1 MYTAPNLLSFS
12 RIVATVVVFVLV
24 IVNQPWAFLVAA
36 VVFFLASIT
45 DFFDGYLARRYHIV
59 SQLGVFLDLTADKV
73 FVSAI
78 LIAFVQL
85 GLVPAWI
92 VVIIIAREFVVSGMR
107 LMAAAKGT
115 VIPAGKLGKQKTFIT
130 LVAMEGILLGMG
142 LGASHLSL
150 FPIMLH
156 FNSNALNVGDFLLL
170 IADVL
175 MVIAVIWTILSGV
188 EYVRGALPFSPRKA
202 RYSCFK
208 GLGMCSNSRDS
219 SSSTDRSCHCH
230 SERERRIS
238 RIGHARFFALAQNDM

>member
-12 RIVATVVVFVLV
+12 RIVATIVVFVLV
-24 IVNQPWAFLVAA
+24 LVNQPWAFLTAT

-59 SQLGVFLDLTADKV
+59 SNLGVFLDLTADKV

-92 VVIIIAREFVVSGMR
+92 VVIIIAREFVVSGIR

-130 LVAMEGILLGMG
+130 LVAMGGILLGMG

-150 FPIMLH
+150 FPISLH
-156 FNSNALNVGDFLLL
+156 FNSSTLNAGDFILL
-170 IADVL
+170 IADIL
-175 MVIAVIWTILSGV
+175 MVVAVIWTILSGV
-188 EYVRGALPFSPRKA
+188 EYVRGALPFLQEKQDRAVSKA
-202 RYSCFK
+202 
-208 GLGMCSNSRDS
+208 
-219 SSSTDRSCHCH
+219 
-230 SERERRIS
+230 
-238 RIGHARFFALAQNDM
+238 

>member
-12 RIVATVVVFVLV
+12 RIVATIVVFVLV
-24 IVNQPWAFLVAA
+24 IVDQPWAFLTAA
-36 VVFFLASIT
+36 VIFFLASIT
-45 DFFDGYLARRYHIV
+45 DFFDGYLARRNHIV
-59 SQLGVFLDLTADKV
+59 SELGVFLDLTADKV

-150 FPIMLH
+150 FPISLH
-156 FNSNALNVGDFLLL
+156 FNGALNVGDFLLL
-170 IADVL
+170 IADIL
-175 MVIAVIWTILSGV
+175 MVVAVIWTILSGV
-188 EYVRGALPFSPRKA
+188 EYVRGALPFLQEKQDTAVSKA
-202 RYSCFK
+202 
-208 GLGMCSNSRDS
+208 
-219 SSSTDRSCHCH
+219 
-230 SERERRIS
+230 
-238 RIGHARFFALAQNDM
+238 

>member
-36 VVFFLASIT
+36 VAFFLASIT
-45 DFFDGYLARRYHIV
+45 DWFDGYLARRYHIV
-59 SQLGVFLDLTADKV
+59 SNLGVFLDLTADKV

-92 VVIIIAREFVVSGMR
+92 VVIIIAREFVVSGIR

-130 LVAMEGILLGMG
+130 LVAMEGILLAMG
-142 LGASHLSL
+142 LGANPLSL
-150 FPIMLH
+150 FSLR
-156 FNSNALNVGDFLLL
+156 FNLANPGDYLLL
-170 IADVL
+170 ISDVL

-188 EYVRGALPFSPRKA
+188 EYVRDAWPLLQEKQETAPSKA
-202 RYSCFK
+202 
-208 GLGMCSNSRDS
+208 
-219 SSSTDRSCHCH
+219 
-230 SERERRIS
+230 
-238 RIGHARFFALAQNDM
+238 